1 MKEYAFSLNL
11 KDDPKAIE
19 AYKEYHANVWPEVS
33 QSLKAV
39 GITDMKIFLLGR
51 RMFMYMVTKD
61 DFEPDT
67 DFPRYLTLDP
77 KCQEWE
83 DLMGTF
89 QEKLPEAQPHEK
101 WARMEKVFQL

>member
-11 KDDPKAIE
+11 KDDSRAIE
-19 AYKEYHANVWPEVS
+19 AYKEYHANVWPEVIRS
-33 QSLKAV
+33 FKAV
-39 GITDMKIFLLGR
+39 GITDMKIFLLDR

-61 DFEPDT
+61 DFDPDV

-77 KCQEWE
+77 KCREWE

-101 WARMEKVFQL
+101 WVRMEKVFQL